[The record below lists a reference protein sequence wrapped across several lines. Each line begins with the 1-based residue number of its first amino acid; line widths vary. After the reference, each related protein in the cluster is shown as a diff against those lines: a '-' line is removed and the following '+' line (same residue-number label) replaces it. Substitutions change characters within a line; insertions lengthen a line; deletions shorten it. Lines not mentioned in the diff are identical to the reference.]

1 MLILFCCLDP
11 YSNLSDSTFFIPS
24 DLYKVSCQRDLSKTQ
39 IVACHLCALNPLMA
53 SVTIGILLAI
63 AHQEFTGCT
72 LPCTPLFGLGPLH
85 FALSVIPVFTS
96 PPLWL
101 ILTDYQCKCHFL
113 REVLT
118 DSPIWIM
125 SLVTVTITLLF
136 LSFVTATVNYH
147 FSLVFIFGVFK
158 RNISN
163 IHRPFL
169 ENNITHILHLT
180 LSYLNIFVLF
190 VTDLF

>member
-1 MLILFCCLDP
+1 MCFKSFNGFSHNRHTSCHSSSGIHRVHTALH
-11 YSNLSDSTFFIPS
+11 TFVWF
-24 DLYKVSCQRDLSKTQ
+24 RT
-39 IVACHLCALNPLMA
+39 
-53 SVTIGILLAI
+53 
-63 AHQEFTGCT
+63 
-72 LPCTPLFGLGPLH
+72 

-113 REVLT
+113 PEVLT

>member
-1 MLILFCCLDP
+1 MYFKSFNGFSHNGHTSCHSSSGTHRVHTALHTFCL
-11 YSNLSDSTFFIPS
+11 
-24 DLYKVSCQRDLSKTQ
+24 V
-39 IVACHLCALNPLMA
+39 
-53 SVTIGILLAI
+53 
-63 AHQEFTGCT
+63 
-72 LPCTPLFGLGPLH
+72 LGPLL
-85 FALSVIPVFTS
+85 FLLFLSDISPTLANPYRLSV
-96 PPLWL
+96 
-101 ILTDYQCKCHFL
+101 CKCHFL
-113 REVLT
+113 WEVLT